1 MKNGQKGQALK
12 IRIAYQPEEEQKA
25 QAVAAMARHLLG
37 DVRIHGAD
45 KHEPFRHLYIT
56 TKRPATG
63 KASQKH

>member
-1 MKNGQKGQALK
+1 MGMGVSVMKIK
-12 IRIAYQPEEEQKA
+12 IAYQPEEEK
-25 QAVAAMARHLLG
+25 QARAIASITSHLLG

-63 KASQKH
+63 KASQKP